1 MTILLEQQRKKVAET
16 ALALLKTGLVVNT
29 SGNVSI
35 RVDNHVVITPSG
47 RSYESLAANDVLIVD
62 LDGNPVDGDLL
73 PSSET
78 PLHLSIYS
86 SDDDIR
92 AIVHTHSVYATAVST
107 LVTELPAIHYQIA
120 DLGGPVP
127 VAPYQTFGTPEL
139 AASVTNAIKG
149 RAAALMQNHG
159 AVTVAENVERA
170 LSRCV
175 TLEWLSRVYLIAAQS
190 GSPSLIDDD
199 ELARVKEQ
207 QKQFGD
213 EQKRRVA
220 ARPSG
225 SCCGD
230 DESGKA
236 DHVK

>member
-1 MTILLEQQRKKVAET
+1 MTILLAKQRQQVADT

-29 SGNVSI
+29 SGNVSV
-35 RVDNHVVITPSG
+35 RVDDHIVITPSG
-47 RSYESLAANDVLIVD
+47 CSYESLAAEDVVILD

-73 PSSET
+73 SSSET
-78 PLHLSIYS
+78 PLHLSIYA
-86 SDDDIR
+86 SDGSIR

-107 LVTELPAIHYQIA
+107 LVKELPAIHYQIA

-127 VAPYQTFGTPEL
+127 VAPYKTFGTPEL
-139 AASVTNAIKG
+139 AASVTDAIRG

-159 AVTVAENVERA
+159 SVTVADTVEQA
-170 LSRCV
+170 LSRTV

-207 QKQFGD
+207 QRKFGD

-220 ARPSG
+220 ARTSA

-230 DESGKA
+230 DDSGEA
-236 DHVK
+236 A